1 MKVVE
6 RDAQYNPEVFGD
18 KEKHNRDT
26 VAELCSQIMRAVQ
39 LLVRSSPGNSGSSD
53 SQRNQLEKYEDCSDS
68 VQATAYGALGMLVN
82 RIAVLSPMHGEEFL
96 RWMLLK
102 WPQRNVQ
109 LELFYV
115 KFTAELL
122 SQLMQLG
129 LVLPAD
135 AVRRVFTRI
144 QACIQSM
151 HFLVAQEACN
161 MCRKFQLISVYLSRD
176 HVVREKIA
184 SVLHENTTSHW
195 NEPVRSPTSVLAC
208 S

>member
-18 KEKHNRDT
+18 HIRDT

-53 SQRNQLEKYEDCSDS
+53 SQRNQFEKYEDCSDS
-68 VQATAYGALGMLVN
+68 VEATAYGALGIRV
-82 RIAVLSPMHGEEFL
+82 SPMHGEDFL

-102 WPQRNVQ
+102 WPQQNVQ

-115 KFTAELL
+115 KFTAGLL
-122 SQLMQLG
+122 SQFMQLG
-129 LVLPAD
+129 LVLLAD

-151 HFLVAQEACN
+151 HFLVEQEACN
-161 MCRKFQLISVYLSRD
+161 MCRNFQLISVYLSRD

-195 NEPVRSPTSVLAC
+195 NERIRTISDECFDMLLDLA
-208 S
+208 

>member
-1 MKVVE
+1 ML
-6 RDAQYNPEVFGD
+6 
-18 KEKHNRDT
+18 HNG
-26 VAELCSQIMRAVQ
+26 L
-39 LLVRSSPGNSGSSD
+39 N
-53 SQRNQLEKYEDCSDS
+53 
-68 VQATAYGALGMLVN
+68 
-82 RIAVLSPMHGEEFL
+82 
-96 RWMLLK
+96 
-102 WPQRNVQ
+102 

-122 SQLMQLG
+122 SQFMQLV

-135 AVRRVFTRI
+135 AVRQVFTRI

-161 MCRKFQLISVYLSRD
+161 MCRKFQIINVYLSRN

-195 NEPVRSPTSVLAC
+195 NERIRTISDECFTC

>member
-6 RDAQYNPEVFGD
+6 RYAQYNPEVFGD
-18 KEKHNRDT
+18 KDKHNRDT

-39 LLVRSSPGNSGSSD
+39 LLARSSPGNSGSSD

-68 VQATAYGALGMLVN
+68 VEATAYGALGMLVN
-82 RIAVLSPMHGEEFL
+82 RIAVLAPMHSEEFL

-102 WPQRNVQ
+102 WPQHNVQ

-115 KFTAELL
+115 KFTAGLL
-122 SQLMQLG
+122 SQFMQLG

-161 MCRKFQLISVYLSRD
+161 IVYLSRG

-195 NEPVRSPTSVLAC
+195 NELIRTISDECFDMLLDLA
-208 S
+208 